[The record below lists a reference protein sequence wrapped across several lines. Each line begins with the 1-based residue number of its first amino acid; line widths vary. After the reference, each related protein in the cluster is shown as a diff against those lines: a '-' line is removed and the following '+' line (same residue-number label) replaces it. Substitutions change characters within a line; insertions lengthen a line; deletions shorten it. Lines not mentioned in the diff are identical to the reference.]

1 MKPTLTLKTALL
13 SIGIG
18 CCVVAGVFASKG
30 RSFSRLF
37 SALQDTTKQTKD
49 TTKYIRYK
57 DLPLKASRTMRMN
70 TTEGTWLSVDVSPDS
85 KTIVFDMMGDLFTIP
100 FAGGKATNVTKGMAF
115 DTHPR
120 YSPDGKKLLFISDRT
135 GSDNVWYI
143 DFEKKDTVQVTKDR
157 DQNYTSADW
166 TPDGKY
172 IVYSK
177 GRMNVQLWMV
187 HHDGGGGVQLID
199 TPTNLKTIDAAVG
212 PDGRYIY
219 FSQRSGA
226 WNYNAMMPQYQIG
239 IYDRDNAKRTT
250 ITSRYGSAFTP
261 TLSGDGKWLVYG
273 SRYEDKTGLV
283 LRNLDNG
290 DEKWLAYPIQRDEQE
305 SIATMGVLPGMS
317 FTPDNQ
323 AVLASYG
330 GKIYKIGVNGEKP
343 VAIPFN
349 VDIEIEMGPQLEF
362 KYPISDTTHAL
373 ITQIRDAVA
382 SPDGKKLAFTALNR
396 LYVADYPNGTP
407 RLITTNDFTEAQPAW
422 SSDGK
427 NLVFTTWTPEGGNL
441 YKVNVEGTP
450 NLQKLTQGPALYTQ
464 PVWTPKNDR
473 IVFIRTRLQA
483 FKSSIGPVANGSED
497 DICWIDANGGAVT
510 VIDKARNRSTPH
522 FVSSQ
527 ADRIYLS
534 GSDGDLQSIKWDGT
548 DEKTHVKVT
557 GITTYGMSI
566 EGEDFAHNCMLSEK
580 AAQAMEVNRPSPAS
594 QIIMAPD
601 GDQALAQINNEIY
614 TLDVPKT
621 GKTVSIS
628 VADVGS
634 AQFPAKKLT
643 ELGGEFPSWSSD
655 SKKVHWSL
663 GRYHIVY
670 DLERAKTF
678 DDSVKVAKK
687 AEEKRKADSLD
698 KAKSDTI
705 KIKTDSVKVKDAKKV
720 AVKKEEPKYKPEETE
735 IKIYFSRDMPSGT
748 VLLKG
753 ARVITMKGTEVIE
766 NGDILIE
773 NNRIKEIGKSGTLK
787 GASKAKVID
796 LKGKTIIPGFV
807 DTHSHMWP
815 QWGIQKNQVWVYAA
829 NLAYGVTTTRDP
841 QTATTDVFTYGDM
854 VEAGKIAG
862 PRIYSTGPGVGFW
875 AYNIKD
881 STGAINALK
890 QYSKY
895 YNSKYIKMYLTGNR
909 QSRQWIIKAARDQ
922 KLMPTTEGGLNYKL
936 NMTNMID
943 GYPGH
948 EHAIPVYP
956 LYNDVVKS
964 IAYSQMAVTPTLLV
978 SYGGPFAEIYYFETE
993 NPYHDKKMQNFM
1005 PYDELAEKTR
1015 RVSGWFLPEEH
1026 VFQKHAKS
1034 MKSMVES
1041 GSLAGIGSHGEFQGL
1056 GYHWELWSMQSGGMK
1071 NHDALKVATILGA
1084 KALGLDQD
1092 LGSIE
1097 KGKLADLL
1105 IMDKN
1110 PLENIRNSNTL
1121 KMVVKNG
1128 RVYDANTLDEVYPAQ
1143 KKLVRTEWTFEKPVN
1158 TTGLED

>member
-1 MKPTLTLKTALL
+1 MKPTITFKSALM
-13 SIGIG
+13 GVCIG

-30 RSFSRLF
+30 RVYSRLLH
-37 SALQDTTKQTKD
+37 ALNDTTKPTKD

-57 DLPLKASRTMRMN
+57 DLPLKATRKLKTT
-70 TTEGTWLSVDVSPDS
+70 TTEGTWLSVDVSPDG
-85 KTIVFDMMGDLFTIP
+85 KTIAFDVMGDLFTIP
-100 FAGGKATNVTKGMAF
+100 FGGGKATNVTKGLAF

-120 YSPDGKKLLFISDRT
+120 FSPDGKKLLFISDRT

-143 DFEKKDTVQVTKDR
+143 DFEKKDTIQVTKDR

-172 IVYSK
+172 IVFSK

-187 HHDGGGGVQLID
+187 HHESGGGVQLID
-199 TPTNLKTIDAAVG
+199 QPTNLKTIDAAVG
-212 PDGRYIY
+212 HDGRYIY

-239 IYDRDNAKRTT
+239 VYDRDNAKRTT

-273 SRYEDKTGLV
+273 TRFEDKTGLV

-290 DEKWLAYPIQRDEQE
+290 DEKWLAYPIQRDDQE
-305 SIATMGVLPGMS
+305 SIATMGVLPGMA
-317 FTPDNQ
+317 FTPDNK
-323 AVLASYG
+323 AVIASYG
-330 GKIYKIGVNGEKP
+330 GKIYKISIDGSAP
-343 VAIPFN
+343 VAIPFS
-349 VDIEIEMGPQLEF
+349 VDMEIEMGPQLEF
-362 KYPISDTTHAL
+362 KYPVSDSSHTL

-422 SSDGK
+422 STDGK
-427 NLVFTTWTPEGGNL
+427 SLVFTTWAPEGGHL
-441 YKVNVEGTP
+441 YKVNAEGTP
-450 NLQKLTQGPALYTQ
+450 NLQRLTQNPALYAQ

-473 IVFIRTRLQA
+473 IVFIRTRLQT
-483 FKSSIGPVANGSED
+483 FKSSIGPGANGSED
-497 DICWIDANGGAVT
+497 EICWIDANGGPVT
-510 VIDKARNRSTPH
+510 VIDKARDRSAPH
-522 FVSSQ
+522 FVSKTT
-527 ADRIYLS
+527 DRIYFS
-534 GSDGDLQSIKWDGT
+534 AGDGALQSIKWDGT

-580 AAQAMEVNRPSPAS
+580 AMQAMEVNRPSPAS

-601 GDQALAQINNEIY
+601 GEQALAQINNEIY
-614 TLDVPKT
+614 TMTVPQT

-628 VADVGS
+628 VADAGS

-663 GRYHIVY
+663 GRYHVVY
-670 DLERAKTF
+670 DLEKARNF

-687 AEEKRKADSLD
+687 AEEKRKADSL
-698 KAKSDTI
+698 KIVKTDTV
-705 KIKTDSVKVKDAKKV
+705 KIKTDSVKVKDAKK
-720 AVKKEEPKYKPEETE
+720 ATAKKEESKYKPQETE
-735 IKIYFSRDMPSGT
+735 IKIYFKRDLPTGT

-753 ARVITMKGTEVIE
+753 ARIITMKGTEVIE

-773 NNRIKEIGKSGTLK
+773 NNRIKEIGKSGSIK
-787 GASKAKVID
+787 GAGKAKVID
-796 LKGKTIIPGFV
+796 VKGKTITPGFV
-807 DTHSHMWP
+807 DTHAHMWP
-815 QWGIQKNQVWVYAA
+815 QWGIQKNQVWIYAA

-854 VEAGKIAG
+854 VESGKIPG

-895 YNSKYIKMYLTGNR
+895 YDTKYIKMYLTGNR
-909 QSRQWIIKAARDQ
+909 QARQWIIKAAKDQ

-936 NMTNMID
+936 NMTNLLD

-956 LYNDVVKS
+956 LYNDVIKS
-964 IAYSQMAVTPTLLV
+964 ISFSQMAVTPTLLV
-978 SYGGPFAEIYYFETE
+978 AYGGPFAEIYYFETE
-993 NPYHDKKMQNFM
+993 NPYHDKKMQYFM
-1005 PYDELAEKTR
+1005 PYEELAEKTR

-1034 MKSMVES
+1034 MKSMVEA

-1071 NHDALKVATILGA
+1071 NHDALRVATILGA

-1110 PLENIRNSNTL
+1110 PLENIRHSNTL
-1121 KMVVKNG
+1121 KMVIKNG
-1128 RVYDANTLDEVYPAQ
+1128 RVYDAGTLDEVYPTQ
-1143 KKLVRTEWTFEKPVN
+1143 KKLPRTEWNYEKPAN
-1158 TTGLED
+1158 TTGLND